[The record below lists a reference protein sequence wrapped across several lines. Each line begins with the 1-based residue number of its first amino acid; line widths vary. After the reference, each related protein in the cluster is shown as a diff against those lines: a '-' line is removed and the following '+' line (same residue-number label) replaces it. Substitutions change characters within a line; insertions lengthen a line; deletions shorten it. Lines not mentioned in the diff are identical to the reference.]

1 METPGILIAAIV
13 TLGALFVLV
22 PLVLHTISRYR
33 SARQLRCPITGD
45 TVRVDIDAPHAGW
58 TAAIGRP
65 HLRVRWCSLWK
76 GVERCPEGCMHSPEA
91 QKP

>member
-33 SARQLRCPITGD
+33 SARQLRCPIT
-45 TVRVDIDAPHAGW
+45 
-58 TAAIGRP
+58 
-65 HLRVRWCSLWK
+65 
-76 GVERCPEGCMHSPEA
+76 
-91 QKP
+91 